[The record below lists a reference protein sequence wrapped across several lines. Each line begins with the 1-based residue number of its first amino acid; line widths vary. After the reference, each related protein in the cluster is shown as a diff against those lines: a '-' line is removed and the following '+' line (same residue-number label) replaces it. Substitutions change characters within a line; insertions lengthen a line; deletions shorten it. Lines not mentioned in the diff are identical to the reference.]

1 MPSGPM
7 NYSALKAPTKNEN
20 VTDREIKNLSY
31 PQSGLGETG
40 LKSYIIFEVVKEKT
54 LNPTTFIR
62 NAFLKGVDLYNS
74 FTDIQEDEVQS
85 FGATFANS
93 INDIVIDP
101 AVTNTTAVVGNFS
114 NTVQEEGTQQAVLN
128 AAGNFGG
135 ALVRGVDG
143 FIGGLNEGIDLAGA
157 RFEGLLEE
165 TRTTEFLTDADDL
178 SYEEPETYPG
188 SIKLY
193 MPQFVFNDGVSY
205 DNAELGILGAAAVS
219 GSTGAMGDMFDAG
232 VSLAKTSVADIMKG
246 GENSGAAAS
255 LALQRLKSVPVLG
268 ELFVKNISATQ
279 AATRVKPSPNVRVLY
294 NSTNL
299 RTFSFSFNLIA
310 ASSSEA
316 KEIEE
321 IVKTFREELYPEAM
335 VMKLGSVN
343 TEVGLIF
350 PNRFKLTL
358 MYGDNPVFHKIK
370 PCYLTSMNTAY
381 NKSQSGMHYDGK
393 PFEVDI
399 TLNFSESLALNR
411 RDIEDGY

>member
-1 MPSGPM
+1 MPET
-7 NYSALKAPTKNEN
+7 NYSGTTPTPRVKPVTNSLPRVKPTPTQNDN
-20 VTDREIKNLSY
+20 VTDRKIKNLSY
-31 PQSGLGETG
+31 PQAGLGETG

-62 NAFLKGVDLYNS
+62 KALEQVVDYYNEITGRTSDEAMELGVSSANALTDGASNAVGVVN
-74 FTDIQEDEVQS
+74 T
-85 FGATFANS
+85 A
-93 INDIVIDP
+93 ID
-101 AVTNTTAVVGNFS
+101 
-114 NTVQEEGTQQAVLN
+114 EEG
-128 AAGNFGG
+128 GIIDGG
-135 ALVRGVDG
+135 ARLLSDAVDYFQG
-143 FIGGLNEGIDLAGA
+143 KRPGI
-157 RFEGLLEE
+157 EE
-165 TRTTEFLTDADDL
+165 HQTDFLTDGDDL
-178 SYEEPETYPG
+178 SYQEPETYQG

-205 DNAELGILGAAAVS
+205 DNAELGVLGAAAVS
-219 GSTGAMGDMFDAG
+219 GSTGKMGDMFDTG
-232 VSLAKTSVADIMKG
+232 ISLAKSSVADIMRG

-268 ELFVKNISATQ
+268 ELFVKNISAVQ
-279 AATRVKPSPNVRVLY
+279 SATRVKSSPNVRVLY

-310 ASSSEA
+310 SSSSEA

-343 TEVGLIF
+343 TEVGLMF

-370 PCYLTSMNTAY
+370 PCYLTSMSTTY